1 MSTYTAEKGNVI
13 CTKGLNLRK
22 GAPNTSSAIV
32 KTYPAGTK
40 LAYVG
45 YVTDGQS
52 IGGNSKWYKDANGNY
67 FWSGVVKPAPSET
80 PKPIPAEATVTAA
93 AVAAVAG
100 NSGEL
105 SAAVGSGCPNKK
117 SDVLLVQNLLK
128 KKGVSVGVDG
138 AFGPNTKSAIL
149 SFQKG
154 ALGMNGDGRVDVGG
168 KTWKGLNDPAVKYT
182 APKVGASGFDEKY
195 KDITIQGS
203 VFPDKPIST
212 GLKITLRSEMV
223 NEYLPAL
230 EKAMAGQP
238 KGFKYLCTIMAH
250 KEGFYKGTRSY
261 KTNNP
266 GNIGNT
272 DSGRNRSNS
281 TLEDGILLQ
290 RDYIKSIIDGK
301 HSAYPMGKKKVIK
314 PYYSPEIAK
323 NSKLYGM
330 SPYVP
335 GYEFVFTGQ
344 LDQFVK
350 IYSTGARAGNSYLS
364 TIISYFKSKGLII
377 NAQSKIQDVIKMK

>member
-1 MSTYTAEKGNVI
+1 
-13 CTKGLNLRK
+13 
-22 GAPNTSSAIV
+22 
-32 KTYPAGTK
+32 
-40 LAYVG
+40 
-45 YVTDGQS
+45 
-52 IGGNSKWYKDANGNY
+52 
-67 FWSGVVKPAPSET
+67 
-80 PKPIPAEATVTAA
+80 
-93 AVAAVAG
+93 
-100 NSGEL
+100 
-105 SAAVGSGCPNKK
+105 
-117 SDVLLVQNLLK
+117 
-128 KKGVSVGVDG
+128 
-138 AFGPNTKSAIL
+138 
-149 SFQKG
+149 
-154 ALGMNGDGRVDVGG
+154 MN
-168 KTWKGLNDPAVKYT
+168 VKYS

-195 KDITIQGS
+195 KDVTIQGS
-203 VFPDKPIST
+203 VFPDKPIKT
-212 GLKITLRSEMV
+212 DLKVTLKPEMV
-223 NEYLPAL
+223 NEYLPAM

-350 IYSTGARAGNSYLS
+350 IYSTGARAGNGYLS
-364 TIISYFKSKGLII
+364 MIISYFKSKGMTI
-377 NAQSKIQDVIKMK
+377 NAQSKIQDVIKMN